1 MSCIITN
8 IENSNVDFWNGR
20 YSCGNSSEELVRQKS
35 GFTRFHLWCLSFLWP
50 GFHSDFILLTWKAP
64 HCQAATQSKAAL
76 ESISLVE
83 VGIREKDDFGRGCY
97 WSSFCPVQF
106 NKVYWG
112 VRFSGG
118 HFLGV
123 GRISMSNRSVFPGA
137 CNNANFSSTANAATR
152 RCWFFT
158 CLCLPLLAKMIQFDS
173 YYWNGWFNHQHRPCS
188 LLNDEEMSTW
198 VGVEHLPVWHAIQ
211 SCLILFPND
220 FRV

>member
-1 MSCIITN
+1 MSCIITS

-20 YSCGNSSEELVRQKS
+20 YSCGNSSKELVRQKS
-35 GFTRFHLWCLSFLWP
+35 GFTRFHVWCLFFFVTRISFGCHSPHVESTTLP
-50 GFHSDFILLTWKAP
+50 GSYSK
-64 HCQAATQSKAAL
+64 QSSTGEHFFSRGWHK
-76 ESISLVE
+76 
-83 VGIREKDDFGRGCY
+83 EKDDFGRGCY

-112 VRFSGG
+112 VHFSGG
-118 HFLGV
+118 HFWGV
-123 GRISMSNRSVFPGA
+123 GRISMNNCSVFPVTMQI
-137 CNNANFSSTANAATR
+137 SATT

-198 VGVEHLPVWHAIQ
+198 VGVKHLPVWHAIQ